1 MRTLPLRSGQPTIAP
16 PARHVSLVAT
26 VALFGATT
34 FGCAHPPRA
43 AAPVQPNHAAVAS
56 LAKDPGPAAPPAD
69 PSAALRSC
77 RVDDDCGASSLCV
90 EGRCV
95 AATAE
100 LAACRNAQVHFD
112 VDAAELPASELPVV
126 QRMARCLRGD
136 ARLHL
141 TIEGNADERGTDEYN
156 LALGDRRASVVETY
170 LSRLGI
176 PAARLRTVSYGKERP
191 LCGDHTEACWSQNRR
206 ASLVAN

>member
-1 MRTLPLRSGQPTIAP
+1 MRTLPLRSGH
-16 PARHVSLVAT
+16 PAA
-26 VALFGATT
+26 VALTGLLCTAAL
-34 FGCAHPPRA
+34 GCAHPPRA
-43 AAPVQPNHAAVAS
+43 AAPVVPSHVGVAS
-56 LAKDPGPAAPPAD
+56 LSAEPGPPAPAAD

-77 RVDDDCGASSLCV
+77 RVDDDCGATSLCV

-100 LAACRNAQVHFD
+100 LAECRNAQVHFD
-112 VDAAELPASELPVV
+112 VDAAELGAAQLPVV

-156 LALGDRRASVVETY
+156 LALGDRRAGVVETY
-170 LSRLGI
+170 LQRLGI
-176 PAARLRTVSYGKERP
+176 PDARLRTVSYGKERP
-191 LCGDHTEACWSQNRR
+191 LCGDHNEACWSQNRR
-206 ASLVAN
+206 ASLVVN